1 MLRLGRALRLAWES
15 GPGWAIAS
23 VAILI
28 AQSLLP
34 LVTLYLMKVMVDAV
48 AASAAMADKAA
59 AFKRVLLL
67 IGLSGAVALANA
79 LFDVLANL
87 VNDEQA
93 QAASDHMHEL
103 LHRKA
108 IEVDLEYYESTEYHD
123 QLRRAQEEAYRPMR
137 IMRGVAQ
144 LGQSGILLLG
154 IFGLLA
160 SLHWALAAV
169 LVVALIPNVVVRVRH
184 ASEMY
189 RWRRQRTAAER
200 QAGYFNY
207 LLTLPEYAKEVRLFE
222 LGHLFGS
229 RFRGLR
235 QQIRRERH
243 AMTQKRSVREL
254 AAHSLAI
261 LPVFGSYAFIAYQTV
276 AGMITLGGLV
286 MYYQAFQRG
295 QSALQSILNGLV
307 SLYEDHLFLSNLY
320 EFLDL
325 EPKIAEPPNPMPV
338 PGGMRSG
345 IVFEGVSFQYPMS
358 PRKALVDVN
367 LTIRP
372 GEIVALV
379 GENGSGKTTL
389 VKLLCR
395 LYDPNSGTITL
406 DGIDLRRFSPSA
418 LRRQISVVFQDY
430 VKYHLT
436 ARENIWLG
444 NLDLSPDDER
454 IEAAACRVGA
464 DQVITDLKNG
474 YETVLGRYFEQGE
487 ELSVGEW
494 QKVALARAFV
504 RDAQLIVLDEP
515 TSALD
520 PQAEAEVFEHFR
532 QLISGRSAVII
543 SHRLSTVRLADYI
556 YILKDGEVIE
566 SGTHDELIGRCG
578 TYAHLFEIQAQHY
591 R

>member
-1 MLRLGRALRLAWES
+1 MRRLGRALRLAWES
-15 GPGWAIAS
+15 GPGWAVAS
-23 VAILI
+23 AVVLI
-28 AQSLLP
+28 GQSLLP
-34 LVTLYLMKVMVDAV
+34 LAGLYLMKVMVDAV
-48 AASAAMADKAA
+48 AASAAMVDKAA
-59 AFKRVLLL
+59 AFERVLLL
-67 IGLSGAVALANA
+67 IGLSGVVALANA
-79 LFDVLANL
+79 LFDVLARL
-87 VNDEQA
+87 VNDEQS

-103 LHRKA
+103 LHQKA
-108 IEVDLEYYESTEYHD
+108 IEADLEYYESTEYHH
-123 QLRRAQEEAYRPMR
+123 QLQRAQEEAHRPMR
-137 IMRGVAQ
+137 IMGGVAQ

-160 SLHWALAAV
+160 SLHWALATV
-169 LVVALIPNVVVRVRH
+169 LVVALIPNVLVRVRH

-189 RWRRQRTAAER
+189 HWRRQRTAAER
-200 QAGYFNY
+200 EAGYFNY
-207 LLTLPEYAKEVRLFE
+207 VLTLSDYAKEVRLFE
-222 LGHLFGS
+222 LGPLFRS
-229 RFRGLR
+229 RFRSLR

-243 AMTQKRSVREL
+243 AIALKRSVREL
-254 AAHSLAI
+254 AAQSLAI
-261 LPVFGSYAFIAYQTV
+261 LPVFGSYAFIAHQTV
-276 AGMITLGGLV
+276 IGVITLGGLV

-295 QSALQSILNGLV
+295 QAALQSILNGLV
-307 SLYEDHLFLSNLY
+307 SLYEDHLFLANLY

-325 EPKIAEPPNPMPV
+325 KSKIGEPLCPEPV
-338 PGGMRSG
+338 PEVMRTG

-367 LTIRP
+367 LSIRP

-395 LYDPNSGTITL
+395 LYDPTRGTITL

-444 NLDLSPDDER
+444 NVNLSLDDER

-464 DQVITDLKNG
+464 DQVITGLRSG
-474 YETVLGRYFEQGE
+474 YDTVLGRYYDQGE

-520 PQAEAEVFEHFR
+520 PRAEAEVFEHFR
-532 QLISGRSAVII
+532 RLIGGRSAVII
-543 SHRLSTVRLADYI
+543 SHRLSTVRLADHI
-556 YILKDGEVIE
+556 YVLKDGEITE
-566 SGTHDELIGRCG
+566 SGTHDQLIHRCG
-578 TYAHLFEIQAQHY
+578 MYASLFEMQAQHY